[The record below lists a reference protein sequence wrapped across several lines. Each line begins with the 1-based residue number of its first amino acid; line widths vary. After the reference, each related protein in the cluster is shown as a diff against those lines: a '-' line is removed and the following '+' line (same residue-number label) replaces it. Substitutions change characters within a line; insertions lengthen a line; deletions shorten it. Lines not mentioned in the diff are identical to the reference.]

1 MSHGGKDK
9 YTDEKLKENGNRI
22 TLKTVPK
29 KGLIVNR
36 NMQIFW
42 EFKARERCWIRRKNN
57 FQQLIHMASP
67 AAGTWWR
74 LVNQST

>member
-9 YTDEKLKENGNRI
+9 YTDEKLKENENI
-22 TLKTVPK
+22 MTLKTAPE

-36 NMQIFW
+36 NIQMFW
-42 EFKARERCWIRRKNN
+42 EFKARERRWKNN

-67 AAGTWWR
+67 AVATWWR
-74 LVNQST
+74 LVKQSP